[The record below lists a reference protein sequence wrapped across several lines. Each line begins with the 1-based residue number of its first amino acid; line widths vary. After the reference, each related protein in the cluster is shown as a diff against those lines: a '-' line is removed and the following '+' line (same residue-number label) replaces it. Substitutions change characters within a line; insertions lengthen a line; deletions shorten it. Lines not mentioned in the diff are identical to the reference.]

1 MGHLLVGRVGEEHD
15 DPCGG
20 GEDAQEEEV
29 VAVLEQKGEDPDDQ
43 AHPDVG
49 QRSVTPQAGKYHR
62 RLPRVEI
69 LDRQRFVGSLKE
81 VESHRH
87 DKGGHQQPRIGGK
100 ESRKGGADAEEDHRP
115 SRQAVFLHQEEYV
128 KGGEGEEAGDFPDG
142 LGHPDLKAVDA
153 HHLFGI
159 VGVKGRPPLQSG
171 AGADHQDHE
180 IAVHRVTLQLFH
192 SVEIRVPKVAFIPIR
207 SNRADFSYLRLFIT
221 NRTLTMREKQK
232 LAEVLGLGYIIIFVV
247 ANIIGSGVYKKI
259 APMAAELPSPLWI
272 LLAWLAGGLITL
284 MGALSNAEVAGLLAG
299 TGGDFVYLRKIYNR
313 FFSFLY
319 GWSLFTVIQTA
330 TISSLAYVFTQSLHN
345 LLPIPEVLPS
355 LADFSLGGIFYPFRD
370 SGIKLVSIGLIMGLS
385 FLNISGLK
393 SGALTSKVILF
404 LVAAGLS
411 GIVISGLASHP
422 VPSGEIFN
430 PGQLRGGTVTV
441 PAFFTAMLAAFW
453 AYQGWV
459 SVGYIGGELKNAR
472 RNIPRGIVTGVFIV
486 IAVYL
491 LVNYT
496 YLSLLTIPELQA
508 VNVAGNRIAAVEA
521 VRTFGGHTGV
531 ILISVLI
538 LVTTLGCTNAS
549 ILTGA
554 RPYYAMAREGLFPRA
569 IGHLNKAGVPGNS
582 LLWQGI
588 WASVLVLTGT
598 FDQLTDMIIFA
609 VFIFYGA
616 TTLGVFILR
625 RRMPD
630 AHRPYKVWGYP
641 VVPALYILFCIGLV
655 VNTLVT
661 RPREAAIGIV
671 LILAGIPFYFLMKRS
686 ATP

>member
-1 MGHLLVGRVGEEHD
+1 
-15 DPCGG
+15 
-20 GEDAQEEEV
+20 
-29 VAVLEQKGEDPDDQ
+29 
-43 AHPDVG
+43 
-49 QRSVTPQAGKYHR
+49 
-62 RLPRVEI
+62 
-69 LDRQRFVGSLKE
+69 
-81 VESHRH
+81 
-87 DKGGHQQPRIGGK
+87 
-100 ESRKGGADAEEDHRP
+100 
-115 SRQAVFLHQEEYV
+115 
-128 KGGEGEEAGDFPDG
+128 
-142 LGHPDLKAVDA
+142 
-153 HHLFGI
+153 
-159 VGVKGRPPLQSG
+159 
-171 AGADHQDHE
+171 
-180 IAVHRVTLQLFH
+180 
-192 SVEIRVPKVAFIPIR
+192 
-207 SNRADFSYLRLFIT
+207 
-221 NRTLTMREKQK
+221 MREQRKQVR
-232 LAEVLGLGYIIIFVV
+232 ALGLGYIIIFVV

-284 MGALSNAEVAGLLAG
+284 MGALSNAEVAGLLAD

-345 LLPIPEVLPS
+345 LLPIPEVLPA
-355 LADFSLGGIFYPFRD
+355 LADFSIGSLFFPFRD
-370 SGIKLVSIGLIMGLS
+370 FGIKLVSIGLIMGLT

-393 SGALTSKVILF
+393 SGALTSKIILF
-404 LVAAGLS
+404 LVAAGLL
-411 GIVISGLASHP
+411 GIILFGLASHP
-422 VPSGEIFN
+422 VPSEEILGW
-430 PGQLRGGTVTV
+430 GQLKGGLVSV

-491 LVNYT
+491 LINYT

-508 VNVAGNRIAAVEA
+508 VNDAGNQIAAVEA
-521 VRTFGGHTGV
+521 VRAFGGHTGV
-531 ILISVLI
+531 LLISVLI

-554 RPYYAMAREGLFPRA
+554 RPYYAMAREGVFPRS
-569 IGHLNKAGVPGNS
+569 IGHLNRAGVPGNS

-625 RRMPD
+625 RRIPD

-641 VVPALYILFCIGLV
+641 VVPALYILFCIGLI

-661 RPREAAIGIV
+661 RPREAVIGTV
-671 LILAGIPFYFLMKRS
+671 LILAGIPFHFLMKRRPIS
-686 ATP
+686 